1 MEYFSGGRRS
11 VCKVASIRKEYSSNE
26 YTCYGKRSYRDLLTV
41 WFPCFMSLVSVLF
54 VLHGLHLYDTCD
66 TNITIARCRLELVLE
81 SSWSSNAASP
91 SWRKKAMNV
100 HEHCSKTKTQGK
112 ALQQADH
119 SDPVRASNK
128 QLEGSPSTCTF
139 RHCAI
144 ARAARAR
151 PSVQSSKCSLA
162 AISSPISM
170 IEGSF
175 SLLESPP

>member
-1 MEYFSGGRRS
+1 MIPVTQTS
-11 VCKVASIRKEYSSNE
+11 
-26 YTCYGKRSYRDLLTV
+26 
-41 WFPCFMSLVSVLF
+41 
-54 VLHGLHLYDTCD
+54 HGVG
-66 TNITIARCRLELVLE
+66 LELVLE

-119 SDPVRASNK
+119 SDPVRAVAHQINSK
-128 QLEGSPSTCTF
+128 GSPSTCTF

-144 ARAARAR
+144 ARAARAG